1 VSVSEPGIRVGLGY
15 DVHPFA
21 DPTEPVRP
29 LVLGG
34 VVVDGPGLAGHSDAD
49 AVCHAVADA
58 LLGPAGLPDLG
69 SLFPATDERYRGAS
83 SIELLRDV
91 VARVADAGWSV
102 VNVDV
107 VITAEQPRLSPYL
120 DAMVAQLGDAL
131 GGAFVSV
138 KPKRGEGIGA
148 VGRSEG
154 IACWA
159 VALLETV

>member
-1 VSVSEPGIRVGLGY
+1 MTVRVGLGY
-15 DVHPFA
+15 DVHPFVDTPGDA
-21 DPTEPVRP
+21 RP

-34 VVVDGPGLAGHSDAD
+34 VVLDGPGLDGHSDAD

-69 SLFPATDERYRGAS
+69 TLFPASDDRYLGAS
-83 SIELLRDV
+83 SLELLRDV
-91 VARVADAGWSV
+91 VRRVEAEGWSV

-107 VITAEQPRLSPYL
+107 VIAAEEPRLAPHL
-120 DAMVAQLGDAL
+120 AAMVTNLTGL
-131 GGAFVSV
+131 LGAFVSV

-148 VGRSEG
+148 VGRIEG

-159 VALLETV
+159 VALLERADA

>member
-1 VSVSEPGIRVGLGY
+1 MIRVGLGY
-15 DVHPFA
+15 DIHPFVDA
-21 DPTEPVRP
+21 AVDARP

-34 VVVDGPGLAGHSDAD
+34 VTIDGPGLDGHSDAD

-69 SLFPATDERYRGAS
+69 SLFPASDDTYRDAS

-91 VARVADAGWSV
+91 VQRIDAAGWSV

-107 VITAEQPRLSPYL
+107 VIAAEEPRLAPHL
-120 DAMVAQLGDAL
+120 GAMVANLAPVL
-131 GGAFVSV
+131 GGAHVSV
-138 KPKRGEGIGA
+138 KPKRGEGIGT

-159 VALLETV
+159 VALLESR